1 MTEASGDPHRIQK
14 ELEGAEEYQSPPREN
29 EQDVE
34 CAQPSSG
41 AGDPV
46 DLSLLEAQQGQ
57 HKPEM
62 SETKPHSAMPPGGT
76 ISGKDELADPAD
88 PRATPPGERM

>member
-1 MTEASGDPHRIQK
+1 MTGASGDPHQIQN
-14 ELEGAEEYQSPPREN
+14 ELEGAEEYQGPPREH
-29 EQDVE
+29 EQEVE
-34 CAQPSSG
+34 SDQPPSG
-41 AGDPV
+41 AGEPV

-62 SETKPHSAMPPGGT
+62 SETKPHSATPPGGT
-76 ISGKDELADPAD
+76 ISGKDELADPDD